1 MLEALGTPP
10 PSNGVWRCHPR
21 PGRLERESIVS
32 VSDDYLE
39 FVREQLERLGT
50 IAVRRMFGGAGIYYS
65 GHFFAIVVDDVLY
78 FKVDDSNRSDYEAA
92 GMEPFTFTANG
103 KTSVMS
109 FYEVPGEVLENR
121 EQAKHWALK
130 AVGVAQAAKKKKS
143 KKGKRKSNNE

>member
-1 MLEALGTPP
+1 MKKK
-10 PSNGVWRCHPR
+10 W
-21 PGRLERESIVS
+21 IVS

-50 IAVRRMFGGAGIYYS
+50 IAIRRMFGGAGIYYS

-78 FKVDDSNRSDYEAA
+78 FKADDSNRGDYEAA

-109 FYEVPGEVLENR
+109 FYEVPGEVLEDR
-121 EQAKHWALK
+121 EQVKLWALK
-130 AVGVAQAAKKKKS
+130 AVGVAQAAKKKS
-143 KKGKRKSNNE
+143 RRKK

>member
-1 MLEALGTPP
+1 MKALGTPP

-50 IAVRRMFGGAGIYYS
+50 IAIRRMFGGAGIYYS

-78 FKVDDSNRSDYEAA
+78 FKVDDSNRGDYEAA
-92 GMEPFTFTANG
+92 GMEPFTYTADG

-109 FYEVPGEVLENR
+109 FYEVPGEVLEDR
-121 EQAKHWALK
+121 EQVKHWALK

-143 KKGKRKSNNE
+143 KKGKRKSSNE